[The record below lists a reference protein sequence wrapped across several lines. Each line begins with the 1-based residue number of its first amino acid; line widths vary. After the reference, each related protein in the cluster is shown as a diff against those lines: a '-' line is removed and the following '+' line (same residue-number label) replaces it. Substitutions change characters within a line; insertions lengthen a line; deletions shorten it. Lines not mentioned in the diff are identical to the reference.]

1 MRPND
6 IADDV
11 AHAAVTPAE
20 RHLAESRARLEALL
34 VPEPDAFPRSQI
46 MRFLTGGNGR
56 MVALGVFAGLLI
68 VKPKLAWRL
77 MRFLPLGGLVPLARI
92 LQSLR

>member
-1 MRPND
+1 MPPSD
-6 IADDV
+6 IADQG
-11 AHAAVTPAE
+11 AYAAATPAE

-34 VPEPDAFPRSQI
+34 VPEPDAFPRSQT
-46 MRFLTGGNGR
+46 MRFFMGGNGR

-68 VKPKLAWRL
+68 VKPKLAYRL
-77 MRFLPLGGLVPLARI
+77 MRFLPLGGLLPLARI